1 MKRICGAA
9 SHTPVIPAFFCRIV
23 SSSTLETC
31 IMLAEGEDTP
41 GHDATYLIWEVVF
54 TLDPKH

>member
-1 MKRICGAA
+1 MKYICGTA

-41 GHDATYLIWEVVF
+41 GHDAR
-54 TLDPKH
+54 H